1 VNRKILL
8 TVIALAVLLLA
19 TPYISMAHAKP
30 PTTVNGFITTV
41 PDLVPD
47 MANRGKSDNAVLTF
61 DPFIETWFGDISA
74 DVSGVSVWEFHGNPV
89 TSTDWTIN
97 IHEKFT
103 FSDAMYDGKSGTL
116 NMELNLVATI
126 TGGTGHW
133 TILGGTGELA
143 NLHGHGTIS
152 LSTFPYTY
160 TGQVHFDR

>member
-1 VNRKILL
+1 MNRKILM
-8 TVIALAVLLLA
+8 TVLALSVVLFA
-19 TPYISMAHAKP
+19 APYVGMVYAKP
-30 PTTVNGFITTV
+30 PTTVSGTITTV
-41 PDLVPD
+41 PEVPV

-103 FSDAMYDGKSGTL
+103 FSNAVFMGKSGTL
-116 NMELNLVATI
+116 YMALNLVASL

-133 TILGGTGELA
+133 TIIGGTGELA

-152 LSTFPYTY
+152 LSTYPYTY
-160 TGQVHFDR
+160 TGQVHFDP

>member
-1 VNRKILL
+1 MNKKILL
-8 TVIALAVLLLA
+8 TVLALAVVLLA

-30 PTTVNGFITTV
+30 PTTVNGFITTGPEV
-41 PDLVPD
+41 SV

-61 DPFIETWFGDISA
+61 TPFIETWQGDISGA
-74 DVSGVSVWEFHGNPV
+74 VSGVSVWEFHGNPV

-116 NMELNLVATI
+116 SMELNLVASI

-133 TILGGTGELA
+133 TIIGGTGELA

-152 LSTFPYTY
+152 LSTFPYPY
-160 TGQVHFDR
+160 TGQVHFSP